1 MEIAKS
7 YLEPNKK
14 KQIKKKAD
22 KQAGF
27 IKLCEYVQWNRYLYV
42 VDKLALNTVPAEE
55 FQMLR
60 VFNALEEIKSDSS
73 SQEDW
78 EFLH

>member
-1 MEIAKS
+1 M
-7 YLEPNKK
+7 
-14 KQIKKKAD
+14 
-22 KQAGF
+22 
-27 IKLCEYVQWNRYLYV
+27 

-73 SQEDW
+73 SQED
-78 EFLH
+78 